1 MQKAYNPSPLLKER
15 CILQYFNTEY
25 MSVFELEKKDGVM
38 EDDFNEY
45 GWQEVR
51 RSGLL
56 YCGTFVSAVHRH
68 PPPQVVFS
76 LLLEGHLCS
85 PLASK
90 SNNKWPAVTEMWWST
105 VTWHTSEL
113 FSNCASEEKCNGSN
127 FQHPASDN
135 PLTGCLHS
143 CGPSAGFV
151 CLIRACSEGAYC
163 RCKSC
168 NTMALISQM
177 HSNDWESILEWD

>member
-1 MQKAYNPSPLLKER
+1 MYITTFLYRIRDWTWEER
-15 CILQYFNTEY
+15 WRMGWWKMTLTDPVARG
-25 MSVFELEKKDGVM
+25 S
-38 EDDFNEY
+38 
-45 GWQEVR
+45 WQEVR

-68 PPPQVVFS
+68 PPPQVIFF

-90 SNNKWPAVTEMWWST
+90 SSNKGPAVTETWWST

-151 CLIRACSEGAYC
+151 CLIHACSEGAYC
-163 RCKSC
+163 LCKSC

-177 HSNDWESILEWD
+177 HSNDGESILEWD

>member
-1 MQKAYNPSPLLKER
+1 MKQCKKLI
-15 CILQYFNTEY
+15 ILAWRRDVHYYISIPNTC
-25 MSVFELEKKDGVM
+25 LCLNLRRKM
-38 EDDFNEY
+38 EDDFNGSRCERKLA
-45 GWQEVR
+45 GSEKER
-51 RSGLL
+51 TALL
-56 YCGTFVSAVHRH
+56 WNVCFCCSSS
-68 PPPQVVFS
+68 PQVIFF

-90 SNNKWPAVTEMWWST
+90 SSNKWPAVTEMWWSS

-127 FQHPASDN
+127 FQYPASDN

-151 CLIRACSEGAYC
+151 CLIHACSEGAYC
-163 RCKSC
+163 LCKSC
-168 NTMALISQM
+168 STMALISQM
-177 HSNDWESILEWD
+177 HSNDGESILEWD